1 MKIDLRISVLF
12 LLLIGF
18 LSACTVQK
26 RVYRKGYTVDW
37 STRKTVSEKTSEKEV
52 VLSKKEEKQ
61 RFDITPETKVSQADK
76 EQQLVEA
83 PAENKLLLPV
93 LSVDVKTDLKKT
105 KKERIPDLIHCDT
118 VRKTNGEILEVNIVS
133 ENAKEIIY
141 KLCGKENSSKFF
153 MSKNEIQTISYHD
166 GRITEINEPELE
178 GNEKQGNKN
187 SSGSGD
193 RSQILAL
200 VLVILVGGFGVHRFY
215 LGYYALGVLY
225 FITGGFCLIG
235 VLVDIILILLGEL
248 QPKEGSYYDE
258 IF

>member
-26 RVYRKGYTVDW
+26 RLYRKGYTVDW
-37 STRKTVSEKTSEKEV
+37 STRKTVNEKEV
-52 VLSKKEEKQ
+52 LLSKIEEKQ
-61 RFDITPETKVSQADK
+61 FVNTTSETKFSDQAK
-76 EQQLVEA
+76 EHPFVEA
-83 PAENKLLLPV
+83 PSENKVLLSV

-153 MSKNEIQTISYHD
+153 MSKNEIQTILYHD
-166 GRITEINEPELE
+166 GRVTEINEPELK

-200 VLVILVGGFGVHRFY
+200 VLAVLVGGFGVHRFY

-235 VLVDIILILLGEL
+235 VLVDIILILTGDL
-248 QPKEGSYYDE
+248 QPKNGSYYDE